1 MLLSKRDILRHK
13 VRVMIEAVIVSKL
26 VTDVDFT
33 VVAMKL
39 QQQGQPQQQ

>member
-39 QQQGQPQQQ
+39 QQQGQPRQQ